1 MPVAATSEDKKRI
14 NQFIEEY
21 WTKLRDD
28 RALPQERDVS
38 VVELAAVWDSCFL
51 VRVDDDGK
59 EAEDFSYIYLGK
71 SLVEAYGDDSSN
83 KEICEKLVFP
93 SSMSLVHK
101 FREVVSSEKPV
112 DEESEFVNSSGML
125 IKYRSNMVPLAKNE
139 GEGVGYILGGMKW
152 KAY

>member
-1 MPVAATSEDKKRI
+1 MSIAATSEDKKRI

-21 WTKLRDD
+21 WTKLKDG

-38 VVELAAVWDSCFL
+38 VANLAAVWDSCFL
-51 VRVDDDGK
+51 VRVDGDGA

-71 SLVEAYGDDSSN
+71 SLVEAYGDDSTD

-101 FREVVSSEKPV
+101 FREVVSSKKPV

-139 GEGVGYILGGMKW
+139 GEGVGYVLGGMKW